1 MSNKKRVLASQ
12 DILRYGRSEDPF
24 DHMPSLE
31 EWLLYFLEHFVRLS
45 AKPNTYASFRSY
57 ICSHICP
64 LLGDYPLNDITES
77 ILQAYVNIKYER
89 GRLDGR
95 GGLGVKTLKE
105 HIMVLKLS
113 FKRAIQL
120 GIVSYDP
127 CRCVEYPREVKKE
140 VRVLNVQEQKRLT
153 TAITPVYKENSM
165 VPVLVAIHAGLRIGE
180 VSALRIEDICLSK
193 RQIQVDE
200 SLNRVMTYK
209 EDGTVCCPLIY
220 QSTKSSRVRNVPMHE
235 ALYKALKTYL
245 DTMPRERREDP
256 KAPLFHTRNGN
267 VMEPRRISYHMHRLL
282 RKLEIHDIHF
292 HSLRHT
298 FATRALEAGIPIKY
312 CSTMLGHASTGITEN
327 LYAHASEEQL
337 RKEIKK
343 LDISYIP
350 VSAACRIVQ

>member
-1 MSNKKRVLASQ
+1 MN
-12 DILRYGRSEDPF
+12 
-24 DHMPSLE
+24 
-31 EWLLYFLEHFVRLS
+31 
-45 AKPNTYASFRSY
+45 
-57 ICSHICP
+57 
-64 LLGDYPLNDITES
+64 
-77 ILQAYVNIKYER
+77 
-89 GRLDGR
+89 
-95 GGLGVKTLKE
+95 
-105 HIMVLKLS
+105 
-113 FKRAIQL
+113 
-120 GIVSYDP
+120 
-127 CRCVEYPREVKKE
+127 
-140 VRVLNVQEQKRLT
+140 
-153 TAITPVYKENSM
+153 
-165 VPVLVAIHAGLRIGE
+165 
-180 VSALRIEDICLSK
+180 
-193 RQIQVDE
+193 
-200 SLNRVMTYK
+200 
-209 EDGTVCCPLIY
+209 
-220 QSTKSSRVRNVPMHE
+220 E

-256 KAPLFHTRNGN
+256 KAPLFHTRNGT